1 MDESSKLSRR
11 ERWRNL
17 NFAGT
22 IDWAVDLQA
31 FSNAD
36 MEIPERPSSG
46 QGCISGLDLTLNT
59 WDLCEFTCTYGFCP
73 ETLCECR
80 AQGDLLPLPRDQG
93 EADIEAWSPAD
104 VDITRLCK
112 FACKYGYCPDD
123 VCPAVVND
131 DEVDDSGAIIEQT
144 ESTSPTKRDIY
155 AKACTV
161 WKGLSPYDNSVAECK
176 KVCQP

>member
-1 MDESSKLSRR
+1 LDEDSKLSRR
-11 ERWRNL
+11 ERWKNL

-46 QGCISGLDLTLNT
+46 KGCISGLDLTLNT
-59 WDLCEFTCTYGFCP
+59 WDLCEFTCKYGFCP

-80 AQGDLLPLPRDQG
+80 AQGDLLTLPRDQG

-104 VDITRLCK
+104 VEITRLCK

-144 ESTSPTKRDIY
+144 EGNSFTKRDKN
-155 AKACTV
+155 AKACTK
-161 WKGLSPYDNSVAECK
+161 WKGLSQYDNSLAECK